1 MKLEE
6 FTAAALR
13 PHTGSHFHVKAE
25 NGQTVDLLLEEV
37 KVVLEKHVSPRMQ
50 RDSFSL
56 YFVGPDN
63 VYLTQ
68 SIFEVSHDELGGP
81 WSIFLVPVGKRDA
94 AFLYEAA
101 FT

>member
-13 PHTGSHFHVKAE
+13 PHTGSHFHVKTQD
-25 NGQTVDLLLEEV
+25 GQSVELLLEEV

-63 VYLTQ
+63 VYLQQ
-68 SIFEVSHDELGGP
+68 SMYDVSHDELGGP
-81 WSIFLVPVGKRDA
+81 WAMFLVPVGQRGA
-94 AFLYEAA
+94 AILYEAA